1 MFIIT
6 SRNLTNAA
14 LSSAFVNKS
23 AIMQWVL
30 IETIMIF
37 RGTEATDG
45 VDGAVAPEQAR
56 AARER
61 ESMRCSIVTVQ
72 G

>member
-1 MFIIT
+1 M
-6 SRNLTNAA
+6 
-14 LSSAFVNKS
+14 LSQS
-23 AIMQWVL
+23 
-30 IETIMIF
+30 ETIMIF

-61 ESMRCSIVTVQ
+61 EHMDCSIVTSNQ